1 MVHSFNPSNPSTP
14 EAEAGRFFELE
25 DILIYIAMSRTARAT
40 ERIRRKES
48 ERREG
53 GREGGM
59 EGEREGRVEPSQ

>member
-25 DILIYIAMSRTARAT
+25 DILIYIAMSRAARIT

-53 GREGGM
+53 EREGGV
-59 EGEREGRVEPSQ
+59 EGGKEGRK